1 MTLFSRLK
9 GWRTL
14 AFNIVA
20 GIAPA
25 WDVTMALIG
34 FLLADPDLP
43 KLIPVEYLPYYTTA
57 VALANIY
64 LRSITT
70 GPLGSKT

>member
-25 WDVTMALIG
+25 WDVTVALIG
-34 FLLADPDLP
+34 FLLADR
-43 KLIPVEYLPYYTTA
+43 KRW
-57 VALANIY
+57 
-64 LRSITT
+64 LRTVWVSA
-70 GPLGSKT
+70 

>member
-25 WDVTMALIG
+25 WDGTVALIG
-34 FLLADPDLP
+34 FLLDDPDLP

-70 GPLGSKT
+70 GPLGRKR